1 MLNISSVHG
10 MRKEKKAA
18 DDQKKFGQFRGDG
31 EEGRE
36 HIVLFE

>member
-10 MRKEKKAA
+10 MMKKKNA
-18 DDQKKFGQFRGDG
+18 DDQKKFGQFKGDG